1 MNKRNINI
9 NVEYLTRV
17 EGHGNIVINVKK
29 GRLETCRLDIVE
41 APRFFEGMLRDRSIF
56 EAQHIT
62 SRICGIC
69 ACGHTLASIQA
80 AEDALGITPTEQTVK
95 LRKLL
100 LHFEILDSHILHI
113 YLLVAP
119 DLLGVKSFLPL
130 INSHN
135 EVVRRALR
143 MKKACNDM
151 CDILV
156 GRHVHP
162 ISAIVGGFTKLPKPK
177 DLDAMLNMFK
187 DMRSD
192 IDATL
197 ELAALLKFPDF
208 ERDTEYVALVSD
220 DEEYPLLMGDIGS
233 TDGVRM
239 NKKDYRGITNEFV
252 VPHSS
257 AKHAKLSRESYAVGA
272 LARFNLNSE
281 KLHPK
286 AKEVAAALG
295 LKPKCINPYLN
306 TVAQLVECVHCLEEA
321 VSILE
326 DLKNSSLNYNEE
338 IVVGLNEQHRI
349 PVRAGN
355 GVGAVEVPRGILF
368 HNYQTDKNGIIVNA
382 DCVIPT
388 NQNTANIEYDM
399 MKLVPEILDRS
410 DEEITLAAE
419 MLVRSY
425 DPCISC
431 STHFL
436 NIKFMN
442 KSNSGSFIRSD
453 PDKRE
458 L

>member
-1 MNKRNINI
+1 MKKNVNI

-17 EGHGNIVINVKK
+17 EGHGNIVINVKDGK
-29 GRLETCRLDIVE
+29 LDTCRLDIVE
-41 APRFFEGMLRDRSIF
+41 APRFFEGMLRGRSIF

-80 AEDALGITPTEQTVK
+80 AEDALGITPTEQTIK

-100 LHFEILDSHILHI
+100 LHLEILDSHILHI

-119 DLLGVKSFLPL
+119 DLLGVKSFVPL

-143 MKKACNDM
+143 MKKTCNDF

-162 ISAIVGGFTKLPKPK
+162 ISAITGGFTKLPRPK
-177 DLDAMLNMFK
+177 DLDAMIEMLRVLRI
-187 DMRSD
+187 DM
-192 IDATL
+192 DATV
-197 ELAALLKFPDF
+197 ELAATLKFPEF
-208 ERDTEYVALVSD
+208 ERDTEYVGLVSD
-220 DEEYPLLMGDIGS
+220 DSEYPLLTGDIGS

-239 NKKDYRGITNEFV
+239 NKKDYRNISNEFIV
-252 VPHSS
+252 SHSS
-257 AKHAKLSRESYAVGA
+257 AKRTKLSRESYAVGA

-281 KLHPK
+281 KLHSK
-286 AKEVAAALG
+286 AKAVATAVG

-306 TVAQLVECVHCLEEA
+306 TVAQLVECVHCLEDSI
-321 VSILE
+321 SILE
-326 DLKNSSLNYNEE
+326 DLKSRPLNYGEE

-368 HNYQTDKNGIIVNA
+368 HNYQTDGNGLIVNA
-382 DCVIPT
+382 NCVIPT
-388 NQNTANIEYDM
+388 NQNTGNIEYDM
-399 MKLVPEILDRS
+399 MKLVPAILDKNE
-410 DEEITLAAE
+410 EEITLGVE

-431 STHFL
+431 SAHLLHVRFV
-436 NIKFMN
+436 K
-442 KSNSGSFIRSD
+442 
-453 PDKRE
+453 
-458 L
+458 